1 MPDGNKEE
9 DENDD
14 DRNSDDEDE
23 LERQMGDL
31 ADDNKDVRAVAL
43 TSVCVCGIF
52 TRWLTREYPGGVPI
66 RW

>member
-31 ADDNKDVRAVAL
+31 ADDNKDVRAVVQP
-43 TSVCVCGIF
+43 SVCGLY
-52 TRWLTREYPGGVPI
+52 TRWLTREYPGGVLI

>member
-31 ADDNKDVRAVAL
+31 ADDNKDVRAVVHP
-43 TSVCVCGIF
+43 SVCVGKARGCSRAS
-52 TRWLTREYPGGVPI
+52 TPAVS
-66 RW
+66 